1 MNAFKSLNE
10 LGELS
15 MTEKENLVYID
26 GQFMPKREAK
36 ISVYDH
42 GLLYGDGV
50 FEGIRTY
57 NGKVFKLEEHIKRL
71 YHSANSIELNIP
83 MSQEDMKKTIL
94 ETIRRNGLK
103 DAYVRVVVTR
113 GVGDLGLDPKKC
125 PKPSII
131 IIADRITLWKEKS
144 LKAITAST
152 RRNAVTALN
161 SMIKSLNYLN
171 NILAKLEANRANVS
185 EAIMLNQQ
193 GLVCEGT
200 GDNIF
205 IVKNCVIATP
215 PPSANILVGVTRG
228 AVVELASKE
237 GLKVEQRD
245 ITIHELYNADEAFFT
260 GTAAEVMPLVEVDGR
275 RIGDGE
281 PGPITRKLMERFN
294 EIKESGT
301 QVDHE

>member
-1 MNAFKSLNE
+1 MA
-10 LGELS
+10 
-15 MTEKENLVYID
+15 EKENLVYID
-26 GQFMPKREAK
+26 GYFLPKSEAK

-42 GLLYGDGV
+42 GFLYGDGV
-50 FEGIRTY
+50 FEGIRAY
-57 NGKVFKLEEHIKRL
+57 NGRVFKLEEHIKRL
-71 YHSANSIELNIP
+71 YNSANSIELSIP
-83 MSQEDMKKTIL
+83 MSQEDLKKKVL

-113 GVGDLGLDPKKC
+113 GVGDLGLDPRKC
-125 PKPSII
+125 PKSSII

-161 SMIKSLNYLN
+161 PMIKSLNYLN

-205 IVKNCVIATP
+205 IVKNRVIATP
-215 PPSANILVGVTRG
+215 PPSANILVGVTRD
-228 AVVELASKE
+228 AVIELASKE

-245 ITIHELYNADEAFFT
+245 ITVHELYNADEAFFT

-275 RIGDGE
+275 RIGNGE
-281 PGPITRKLMERFN
+281 PGPITRKLMEKFN
-294 EIKESGT
+294 GIKESGT
-301 QVDHE
+301 PCEL

>member
-1 MNAFKSLNE
+1 MV
-10 LGELS
+10 
-15 MTEKENLVYID
+15 EKENHVYID
-26 GQFMPKREAK
+26 GRFLPRSEAK

-50 FEGIRTY
+50 FEGIRAY
-57 NGKVFKLEEHIKRL
+57 NGRVFKLEEHIKRL

-94 ETIRRNGLK
+94 KTIGMNGLK

-113 GVGDLGLDPKKC
+113 GVGDLGLDPRKC

-205 IVKNCVIATP
+205 IVKNRVIATP
-215 PPSANILVGVTRG
+215 PTSANILVGVTRG

-281 PGPITRKLMERFN
+281 TGPITRKLMERFN
-294 EIKESGT
+294 EIKGSGT
-301 QVDHE
+301 QVNRG

>member
-1 MNAFKSLNE
+1 
-10 LGELS
+10 
-15 MTEKENLVYID
+15 
-26 GQFMPKREAK
+26 
-36 ISVYDH
+36 
-42 GLLYGDGV
+42 
-50 FEGIRTY
+50 
-57 NGKVFKLEEHIKRL
+57 
-71 YHSANSIELNIP
+71 
-83 MSQEDMKKTIL
+83 
-94 ETIRRNGLK
+94 
-103 DAYVRVVVTR
+103 VVVTR
-113 GVGDLGLDPKKC
+113 GVGDLGLDPRKC

-205 IVKNCVIATP
+205 IVKNRVIATP
-215 PPSANILVGVTRG
+215 PTSANILVGVTRG

-281 PGPITRKLMERFN
+281 TGPITRKLMERFN
-294 EIKESGT
+294 EIKGSGT
-301 QVDHE
+301 QVNRG

>member
-1 MNAFKSLNE
+1 MA
-10 LGELS
+10 
-15 MTEKENLVYID
+15 EKENLVYID
-26 GQFMPKREAK
+26 GYFLPKSEAK

-50 FEGIRTY
+50 FEGIRAY
-57 NGKVFKLEEHIKRL
+57 NGRVFKLEEHIKRL
-71 YHSANSIELNIP
+71 YHSANSIELSIP
-83 MSQEDMKKTIL
+83 MSQEDLKKKIL

-113 GVGDLGLDPKKC
+113 GVGDLGLDPRKC
-125 PKPSII
+125 PKSSII

-161 SMIKSLNYLN
+161 PMIKSLNYLN

-205 IVKNCVIATP
+205 IVKNRVIATP
-215 PPSANILVGVTRG
+215 PPSANILVGVTRD
-228 AVVELASKE
+228 AVIELASKE

-245 ITIHELYNADEAFFT
+245 ITVHELYNADEAFFT
-260 GTAAEVMPLVEVDGR
+260 GTAAEVMPLVDVDGR
-275 RIGDGE
+275 RIGNGE
-281 PGPITRKLMERFN
+281 PGPITRKLMEKFN
-294 EIKESGT
+294 GIKESGT
-301 QVDHE
+301 PCKL

>member
-1 MNAFKSLNE
+1 MA
-10 LGELS
+10 
-15 MTEKENLVYID
+15 EKENLVYID
-26 GQFMPKREAK
+26 GHFLPKSEAK

-50 FEGIRTY
+50 FEGIRAY
-57 NGKVFKLEEHIKRL
+57 NGRVFKLEEHIKRL
-71 YHSANSIELNIP
+71 YHSANSIELSIP
-83 MSQEDMKKTIL
+83 MSQEDLKKKIL

-103 DAYVRVVVTR
+103 DAYARVVVTR
-113 GVGDLGLDPKKC
+113 GVGDLGLDPRKC
-125 PKPSII
+125 PKSSIIII

-161 SMIKSLNYLN
+161 PMIKSLNYLN

-205 IVKNCVIATP
+205 IVKNRVIATP
-215 PPSANILVGVTRG
+215 PPSANILVGVTRD
-228 AVVELASKE
+228 AVIELASKE

-245 ITIHELYNADEAFFT
+245 ITVHELYNADEAFFT
-260 GTAAEVMPLVEVDGR
+260 GTAAEVMPLVDVDGR

-281 PGPITRKLMERFN
+281 PGPITRRLTKRFN
-294 EIKESGT
+294 EIKERGT
-301 QVDHE
+301 PVNHK